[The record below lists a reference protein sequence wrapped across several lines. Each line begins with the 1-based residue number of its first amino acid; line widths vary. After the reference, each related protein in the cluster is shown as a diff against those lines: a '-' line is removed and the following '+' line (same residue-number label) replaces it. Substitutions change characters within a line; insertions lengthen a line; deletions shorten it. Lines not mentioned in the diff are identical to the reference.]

1 MDPEVRQIGSAA
13 LLCSPLSRS
22 VSSVLPSGKWGGN
35 NTGIYHVNPLQGL
48 YMTHTKYLG
57 LCRERSRGLE
67 VVLKETK
74 SPQMIVCSLTTDI
87 RQLNPHKTCS
97 VAMFSSS
104 FLHEPV
110 IPVCPSTEYVLIIH
124 SWPVRTKCLLVLHLR
139 SAMCDYRLN
148 TSILMIMMMTVTA
161 ALIMAKRW
169 QITCN
174 AKLAQGGA
182 AFP

>member
-1 MDPEVRQIGSAA
+1 MVTKGFRCHLPVHPEVRQIGSAA
-13 LLCSPLSRS
+13 LLCSLLSRS

-57 LCRERSRGLE
+57 LCREHSRGLE

-74 SPQMIVCSLTTDI
+74 SPQMTVCSLTTDI
-87 RQLNPHKTCS
+87 SQLNPRKTCS

-110 IPVCPSTEYVLIIH
+110 ILVCPSTEYVLIIH
-124 SWPVRTKCLLVLHLR
+124 SWPVRTKCLLVLHLG

-148 TSILMIMMMTVTA
+148 TSVLMIMMTVTA
-161 ALIMAKRW
+161 ALIMAKR
-169 QITCN
+169 
-174 AKLAQGGA
+174 
-182 AFP
+182 

>member
-13 LLCSPLSRS
+13 WLCSPLSRS

-48 YMTHTKYLG
+48 YMTHTEYLG

-87 RQLNPHKTCS
+87 RQFNPHKTCS
-97 VAMFSSS
+97 VAMCSSS

-110 IPVCPSTEYVLIIH
+110 ILVCPSTEYVLFIH

-161 ALIMAKRW
+161 ALIMAKR
-169 QITCN
+169 
-174 AKLAQGGA
+174 
-182 AFP
+182 